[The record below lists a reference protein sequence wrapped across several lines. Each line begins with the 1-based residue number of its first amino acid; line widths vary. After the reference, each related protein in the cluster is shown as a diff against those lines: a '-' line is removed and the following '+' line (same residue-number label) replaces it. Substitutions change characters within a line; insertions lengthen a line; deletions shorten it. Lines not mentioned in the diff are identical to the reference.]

1 MECTRMSA
9 EVVDE
14 VRTFFED
21 GWIEEVLFPVKS
33 GKEATVYCC
42 RACPGRGEAYFALKA
57 YRSRQD
63 RSFRNAAV
71 YQEGRV
77 LAKARVM
84 RAVGNKSRFGRVVEF
99 GGWLHHEF
107 GMLSVLYAAGAAVPR
122 PVAASSSAIL
132 LEFIGEGDKPAP
144 QLCNVRLSPAVAEV
158 LLEQALCS
166 IEIMLSAHVVHAD
179 LSAYNILYAGERLR
193 VIDMPQAVDARTN
206 PNARSLL
213 ARDVAN
219 VCRYFAS
226 QGADA
231 EPGTFAAE
239 LWDLYQRAEL

>member
-1 MECTRMSA
+1 MSA

-14 VRTFFED
+14 ARTFFED
-21 GWIEEVLFPVKS
+21 GWIEEVLFSVKS

-42 RACPGRGEAYFALKA
+42 RACPGRGETYFALKV

-63 RSFRNAAV
+63 RNFRNGAI

-77 LAKARVM
+77 LGKARTM
-84 RAVGNKSRFGRVVEF
+84 RAVRNKSRFGRVVEF

-107 GMLSVLYAAGAAVPR
+107 AMLSILHAAGAAVPR
-122 PVAASSSAIL
+122 PVAVGGRAIL
-132 LEFIGEGDKPAP
+132 LEFIGEDGKPAP
-144 QLCNVRLSPAVAEV
+144 QLSNVRLSPTVAEV
-158 LLEQALCS
+158 LLEQALRA
-166 IEIMLSAHVVHAD
+166 IEIMLSCHVVHAD

-206 PNARSLL
+206 PSAPLLL

-219 VCRYFAS
+219 VCSYFAS

-231 EPGTFAAE
+231 EPGTFASE
-239 LWDLYQRAEL
+239 LWDLYGRAEL